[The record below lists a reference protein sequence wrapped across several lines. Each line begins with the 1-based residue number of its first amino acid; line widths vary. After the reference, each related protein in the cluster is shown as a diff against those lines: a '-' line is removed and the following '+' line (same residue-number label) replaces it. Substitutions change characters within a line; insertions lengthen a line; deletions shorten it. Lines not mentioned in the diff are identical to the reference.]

1 MKILR
6 IAGIVAALC
15 VMSQA
20 QGIRFGD
27 AVPSQTV
34 VRIPGTSPLVIAVIP
49 NASISFCSAPANAVP
64 CTNKAQTYSDIT
76 LTSTCPTGTQVVL
89 NGTSSCVGSSDSLGN
104 WGVWVPV
111 GIYQYTITDQQGDSY
126 GPFWATLAG
135 AAGISFACPSAVNGS
150 IVAMTSTTTSSC
162 DPNGITDFVGHWTSQ
177 SYRATG
183 AFNGTVEL
191 TGGLA
196 DPTSAPDTNSVAF
209 LAPTAVPTPYYLRP
223 PASAGT
229 VGQLLNLAS
238 QVISTNGTIDALGWL
253 NAVTTINGTPCT
265 LGSTCSITVGGTVE
279 FQTNNADNAN
289 CTAGACPLQNLVAG
303 SNITLTNTSGGN
315 VTIAAS
321 GSAAPQALNPTA
333 PTLANQ
339 NAAGARS
346 ITYGIQG
353 CEDGPTCAYHS
364 TLVTATIA
372 NANAVPSVLLT
383 AYGDTLYGYR
393 CYNIYVTADSGART
407 GVPGLIANCVWKK
420 YLDTGTNGNSIAAT
434 NTNTTAL
441 DPFGLTIPLP
451 GCNSIPKAPSGID
464 GPPCVPKAED
474 DEFTATFG
482 FADAADPA
490 FAGVN
495 LGTSTATL
503 TNGELI
509 FSPQNVNAQ
518 DQARL
523 LCMPTYPTTPY
534 TFVATVSII
543 NGGVSSFGGI
553 GVTDGTKLLSLTSG
567 SSAITVGH
575 WTNIN
580 NNFSSAPVNITIPH
594 DQGLWTYLKLQDT
607 GTNIVY
613 SHSF

>member
-1 MKILR
+1 
-6 IAGIVAALC
+6 
-15 VMSQA
+15 
-20 QGIRFGD
+20 
-27 AVPSQTV
+27 
-34 VRIPGTSPLVIAVIP
+34 
-49 NASISFCSAPANAVP
+49 
-64 CTNKAQTYSDIT
+64 
-76 LTSTCPTGTQVVL
+76 
-89 NGTSSCVGSSDSLGN
+89 
-104 WGVWVPV
+104 
-111 GIYQYTITDQQGDSY
+111 
-126 GPFWATLAG
+126 
-135 AAGISFACPSAVNGS
+135 
-150 IVAMTSTTTSSC
+150 
-162 DPNGITDFVGHWTSQ
+162 
-177 SYRATG
+177 
-183 AFNGTVEL
+183 
-191 TGGLA
+191 
-196 DPTSAPDTNSVAF
+196 
-209 LAPTAVPTPYYLRP
+209 
-223 PASAGT
+223 
-229 VGQLLNLAS
+229 
-238 QVISTNGTIDALGWL
+238 
-253 NAVTTINGTPCT
+253 
-265 LGSTCSITVGGTVE
+265 
-279 FQTNNADNAN
+279 
-289 CTAGACPLQNLVAG
+289 
-303 SNITLTNTSGGN
+303 
-315 VTIAAS
+315 
-321 GSAAPQALNPTA
+321 
-333 PTLANQ
+333 
-339 NAAGARS
+339 
-346 ITYGIQG
+346 
-353 CEDGPTCAYHS
+353 
-364 TLVTATIA
+364 
-372 NANAVPSVLLT
+372 VPSVLLT

-534 TFVATVSII
+534 TFVATVSIV

-613 SHSF
+613 SHSFDGINYYQDLSEGRTSFLTPAKFCLEGEGASTFYPADFLRLPAENAVRVVNSFLHLAVNLLFVALMLCAMGQSADAGQLAERGGWRDRQHHWLYRPRQDCMAGEHRHQRHASPVHEYPTGRRAVRNGGHAGEYLDMHHTNPDARP